1 MAPPEIRG
9 LIMAFWQTFYSVGS
23 FIAYWTN
30 YACSGR
36 KSLGE
41 WDWRMVVIFQIL
53 VPIIIIVL
61 LPFQP
66 ETPRWYIQK
75 KGDVD
80 SARAALRRIRDTE
93 AEIEEEITVIREAL
107 EYEKEAISSGYS
119 ALFRDPSIRKR
130 LYLAFVINIG
140 QQLTGQGSLN
150 TYSTAIYKKV
160 WKSKQTINLINALN
174 ATCGIIFTLNATWT
188 VDRFGRRWMFIVG
201 ALGMAMCML
210 IVAVVGLS
218 TPGTSVKS
226 EPVGISI
233 VFLLFLF
240 IFFYKPTWGATTWI
254 WTSEIFSMNV
264 RAQAVGMCSQTQNVA
279 QAIFNQFFPLFL
291 ANTGLKCMFFF
302 MAVNILLAVFVYFFI
317 PETKR
322 VPLEEIDVLFGGA
335 NHVDKGAQML
345 GIPEA
350 QSGAHHV
357 AEKDGR
363 APVVREEEGP
373 VPA

>member
-9 LIMAFWQTFYSVGS
+9 LIMAFWQTFYSFGAL
-23 FIAYWTN
+23 IAYLIN

-53 VPIIIIVL
+53 VPIIIMII

-66 ETPRWYIQK
+66 ESPRWYIQK
-75 KGDVD
+75 RGDVD
-80 SARAALRRIRDTE
+80 SARASLRRIRDTE
-93 AEIEEEITVIREAL
+93 AEIEEEITVIREAV

-119 ALFRDPSIRKR
+119 ALFKDPSIRKR

-150 TYSTAIYKKV
+150 SYSTAIYKKV
-160 WKSKQTINLINALN
+160 WSSHKTINLINALN

-188 VDRFGRRWMFIVG
+188 VDRFGRRWMFMVG
-201 ALGMAMCML
+201 AVGMAVCML

-218 TPGTSVKS
+218 TPGTDVKS

-302 MAVNILLAVFVYFFI
+302 MSANILLAIFVYFFI
-317 PETKR
+317 PETKQ

-363 APVVREEEGP
+363 AVVREEEGP